1 MLVIMMMIMF
11 FVIVTYQ
18 AQAEGVNGEIWFVM
32 THSEKVSYLV
42 GYYEGIVVAYLV
54 AVEYGYIIAKD
65 AEFLLEVYDM
75 QMIINDIIIA
85 IDDLYM
91 TDYYDKQDKVIS
103 ILFLEFVIRK
113 SKNEI

>member
-11 FVIVTYQ
+11 FAIVTYQ
-18 AQAEGVNGEIWFVM
+18 VQAEGVDGKIWLTM

-42 GYYEGIVVAYLV
+42 GYYESVVVAYLV
-54 AVEYGYIIAKD
+54 AVEYGYIVTKD
-65 AEFLLEVYDM
+65 AEFLLKIYDM

-91 TDYYDKQDKVIS
+91 TGYYDKQDKVIS
-103 ILFLEFVIRK
+103 ILFFEFVIRK